1 MLKLLRLCAFTAL
14 LLCYSGSSMADS
26 ETFRVKFMGTPVPS
40 TIPFGTENV
49 KLLFGNTY
57 VETEKNAGTGIET
70 AKDTDWKNYYRDT
83 DGDGTGDTY
92 TVNCGNNAVLAN
104 GNSPKGQIPA
114 KGCYYQIT
122 PLKDGT
128 MTVRL
133 ATNASNKGFYII
145 STDDN
150 VSCSLVSDAV
160 CSTSMNTTL
169 EYTNGTYVFPSDLK
183 HYIIVSCNFNVNAGK
198 TYYIYG
204 AGTKVGFTGYDFCQY
219 GETETF
225 AFTKTDD
232 PDKYV
237 GTTKTFE
244 NTNVTLTLGT
254 SGETVIANQWYWN
267 EKLGYIVYSSKDD
280 AKSTNGIP
288 TFGCYNKI
296 TAKNNGKL
304 IVRLITNIKPTG
316 NDKSFRIV
324 NEYGSST
331 MAVCTS
337 DGIQLEKDGD
347 AFKLP
352 KDTDWKLTLCEF
364 NVEAGKSY
372 YVYGNG
378 TKLGFAGY
386 DFIPEGNKESLT
398 VGADQKPGK
407 VYQTMTRDEERN
419 AQDQYKDVAGE
430 WTSTRTDTPAL
441 YIALGNGTWQAPV
454 TIESTKKLKEDGT
467 NKKNFDEKGKYI
479 LNSHFEWE
487 IIPDAKSNPTDGRQE
502 TYVFDGNE
510 NKSLPVTGA
519 FYTVTAMKSGTI
531 YLYFDKS
538 DKTKFGMLWI
548 TDSKGNSVERY
559 PNGIYNSIY
568 DGTGKDKVNINGGI
582 DLVNKTQS
590 FMFHATA
597 GTTYYI
603 FNSAKEWDANIY
615 NDPARIGLA
624 GVIFSDGITDIKNEF
639 HYNIKNGNVHEV
651 GDQIKTPG
659 MVMTFGGQDK
669 KNNIYTEAKQ
679 DNVFQAYPV
688 GDNQPELYLGYSTAG
703 DKNPVD
709 ELGHDKNQKFKPNVN
724 THSLP
729 FYGTYYKFEPQCS
742 GELTVHV
749 LQNGALDLD
758 ETGEPNEEVVKDK
771 TLRVRPLY
779 IADEKGN
786 TINAKEVK
794 INGKLKFEHNG
805 KYDFTS
811 YTNYDLYKDQW
822 EKASVNNNFEISKSG
837 DGGYVLINKAYCKYI
852 FDVKP
857 GKTYF
862 VFTNASKLG
871 FCGHKFI
878 PNENNM
884 ATSVTLQDESTTEPL
899 FTKDTDVTITY
910 NRSFKA
916 DTWMPVTL
924 PYSMTE
930 TQVKNT
936 FGEGTMVIYFDGI
949 EGNTIKFKK
958 HGYQMIV
965 AGRPCFVKPTKS
977 GTEFGPVSET
987 DEAHSIT
994 INNAV
999 MNFNSGLAYVTI
1011 DGETIEPAV
1020 NGEATG
1026 TLNGKFN
1033 FTLNASYAKQEKA
1046 LKPND
1051 YYFGGDGKIY
1061 RTQEGENWDI
1071 KGYRSFL
1078 KCSDNTSGAKAILAG
1093 ADFGE
1098 DSSTTAIDN
1107 VEADNGSVIS
1117 AKAVVYDLNGR
1128 VVKTSTE
1135 GLKDLVK
1142 GVYIVDGKK
1151 VIIK

>member
-14 LLCYSGSSMADS
+14 LLCYSNNSMADS
-26 ETFRVKFMGTPVPS
+26 ETFRVKFMGTPAPS

-57 VETEKNAGTGIET
+57 TTGNVWGNYTRTINNETV
-70 AKDTDWKNYYRDT
+70 
-83 DGDGTGDTY
+83 Y
-92 TVNCGNNAVLAN
+92 TVNCDDNAKLADGSNPN
-104 GNSPKGQIPA
+104 GKVPA
-114 KGCYYQIT
+114 KGCYYQFT

-128 MTVRL
+128 LNVTLVIRTEQERSL
-133 ATNASNKGFYII
+133 YIIDENASPIYN
-145 STDDN
+145 
-150 VSCSLVSDAV
+150 AV
-160 CSTSMNTTL
+160 CYQSGNISLPYKDNAFTLPNTSKA
-169 EYTNGTYVFPSDLK
+169 YTPITCRFSVKANM
-183 HYIIVSCNFNVNAGK
+183 

-204 AGTKVGFTGYDFCQY
+204 GATRPGFAGYDFYQT
-219 GETETF
+219 GETEVF
-225 AFTKTDD
+225 PFQKTDD
-232 PDKYV
+232 PNKYV
-237 GTTKTFE
+237 GTTKTFDNPNIE
-244 NTNVTLTLGT
+244 LTLGT
-254 SGETVIANQWYWN
+254 SGETTTANQWNWN
-267 EKLGYIVYSSKDD
+267 ERLGYIVYSSKDD
-280 AKSTNGIP
+280 AKPTTGIP
-288 TFGCYNKI
+288 TSGCYNKF
-296 TAKNNGKL
+296 TAKSNGTL
-304 IVRLITNIKPTG
+304 IVKLITNIKPDG
-316 NDKSFRIV
+316 NKTFRII
-324 NEYGSST
+324 NEDGT
-331 MAVCTS
+331 NANAVCTS
-337 DGIQLEKDGD
+337 DGIKLEKKDD
-347 AFKLP
+347 NEFYLP
-352 KDTDWKLTLCEF
+352 RNDDFKLTLCEF
-364 NVEAGKSY
+364 LVEANKSY
-372 YVYGNG
+372 YVFGCG

-386 DFIPEGNKESLT
+386 DFIPEGIKESLT
-398 VGADQKPGK
+398 VAKDQKPGK
-407 VYQTMTRDEERN
+407 TYQTMTREEEKS
-419 AQDQYKDVAGE
+419 AQDQHKDTFAE
-430 WTSTRTDTPAL
+430 WTSTRQDMPAL
-441 YIALGNGTWQAPV
+441 YITLSNGTWQVPIQIAK
-454 TIESTKKLKEDGT
+454 TKTLKED
-467 NKKNFDEKGKYI
+467 NKEDFDENGNYI

-487 IIPDAKSNPTDGRQE
+487 IIPNAKSIPTDGRQG

-548 TDSKGNSVERY
+548 TDSKGNPVEKY
-559 PNGIYNSIY
+559 PNGIYEGVMALY
-568 DGTGKDKVNINGGI
+568 
-582 DLVNKTQS
+582 NKTQS

-603 FNSAKEWDANIY
+603 FNSAKEGGASIY
-615 NDPARIGLA
+615 NDPSRIGLA

-639 HYNIKNGNVHEV
+639 HYNVKNGNVHEV

-679 DNVFQAYPV
+679 DNVFKAYPV
-688 GDNQPELYLGYSTAG
+688 GDEQPELYLGYSTAG
-703 DKNPVD
+703 NKNPVD
-709 ELGHDKNQKFKPNVN
+709 ELGHEKGQKFEPNTN

-758 ETGEPNEEVVKDK
+758 ENGVPNNDVVTKK
-771 TLRVRPLY
+771 ELKVRPLY

-794 INGKLKFEHNG
+794 VNGQLKFEHNG
-805 KYDFTS
+805 EYDFTS
-811 YTNYDLYKDQW
+811 YKNYAIYKEQW
-822 EKASVNNNFEISKSG
+822 EKASKGNNFEISGNG

-862 VFTNASKLG
+862 IFTNSSKLG
-871 FCGHKFI
+871 FCGLKFI
-878 PNENNM
+878 PNENNT
-884 ATSVTLQDESTTEPL
+884 ATPVTLYEESTTEPS

-916 DTWMPVTL
+916 DTWTPVTL

-930 TQVKNT
+930 TQVEQV

-977 GTEFGPVSET
+977 GTGFGPVSET
-987 DEAHSIT
+987 DEAHSIK
-994 INNAV
+994 INEV
-999 MNFNSGLAYVTI
+999 VTNFNSGLAYVTI
-1011 DGETIEPAV
+1011 DGETIELDK
-1020 NGEATG
+1020 NGKKDG

-1033 FTLNASYAKQEKA
+1033 FTLNASYVKQENVILA
-1046 LKPND
+1046 ND

-1061 RTQEGENWDI
+1061 RKPEGTPFSI
-1071 KGYRSFL
+1071 KGYRSFF
-1078 KCSDNTSGAKAILAG
+1078 KCSDNTSGAKAILNG

-1098 DSSTTAIDN
+1098 DSGTTAIDH
-1107 VEADNGSVIS
+1107 VTADNGNVIS
-1117 AKAVVYDLNGR
+1117 ANAVIYDLNGR
-1128 VVKTSTE
+1128 IVKTNTE

>member
-14 LLCYSGSSMADS
+14 LLCYSSNSMADS
-26 ETFRVKFMGTPVPS
+26 ETFRVKFMGIPAPS

-49 KLLFGNTY
+49 KLLFGNVY
-57 VETEKNAGTGIET
+57 NTG
-70 AKDTDWKNYYRDT
+70 KDWTNNYRDT
-83 DGDGTGDTY
+83 DGDGKGDTY
-92 TVNCGNNAVLAN
+92 TVNCEVDAVLADGKGPN
-104 GNSPKGQIPA
+104 GKIPA
-114 KGCYYQIT
+114 KGCYYQLT

-133 ATNASNKGFYII
+133 LTGASNKSIYII

-150 VSCSLVSDAV
+150 VSCSPVSDAV
-160 CSTSMNTTL
+160 CSTSINTVL
-169 EYTNGTYVFPSDLK
+169 EYDEANGKFNLPDGLS
-183 HYIIVSCNFNVNAGK
+183 HYIVISCRFNVSAGK

-204 AGTKVGFTGYDFCQY
+204 GGTKIGFAGYDFCQA
-219 GETETF
+219 GEAETF
-225 AFTKTDD
+225 PFQKTDD
-232 PDKYV
+232 LNKYV
-237 GTTKTFE
+237 GTTNTFD
-244 NTNVTLTLGT
+244 NPNITLTLGKD
-254 SGETVIANQWYWN
+254 GETDATKQWKWEERIPGVISYLSGNSA
-267 EKLGYIVYSSKDD
+267 KLE
-280 AKSTNGIP
+280 NNIP
-288 TFGCYNKI
+288 VSGCYNKFTI
-296 TAKNNGKL
+296 KNNGKL
-304 IVRLITNIKPTG
+304 IVRLVTKTDGTRSFKIVDNSG
-316 NDKSFRIV
+316 NNVTAI
-324 NEYGSST
+324 
-331 MAVCTS
+331 CTS
-337 DGIQLEKDGD
+337 EGKRLENNAEGGFVLFGD
-347 AFKLP
+347 N
-352 KDTDWKLTLCEF
+352 T
-364 NVEAGKSY
+364 SY
-372 YVYGNG
+372 YMATCEIDAKASDEYYIFGVG

-386 DFIPEGNKESLT
+386 DFIPEGIKESLT
-398 VGADQKPGK
+398 VAKGQKPGK
-407 VYQTMTRDEERN
+407 TYQTMTREEEKS
-419 AQDQYKDVAGE
+419 AQDQHKDTFAE
-430 WTSTRTDTPAL
+430 WTSTRQDMPAL
-441 YIALGNGTWQAPV
+441 YITLSNGTWQVPIQIAK
-454 TIESTKKLKEDGT
+454 TKTLKED
-467 NKKNFDEKGKYI
+467 NKKDFDENGNYI

-487 IIPDAKSNPTDGRQE
+487 IIPNAKSIPTDGRQG

-519 FYTVTAMKSGTI
+519 FYTVTAMRSGTI

-548 TDSKGNSVERY
+548 TDSKGNPVEKY
-559 PNGIYNSIY
+559 PNGIYEGVMALY
-568 DGTGKDKVNINGGI
+568 
-582 DLVNKTQS
+582 NKTQS

-603 FNSAKEWDANIY
+603 FNSAKEGGASIY
-615 NDPARIGLA
+615 NDPSRIGLA

-639 HYNIKNGNVHEV
+639 HYNVKNGNVHEV

-679 DNVFQAYPV
+679 DNVFKAYPV
-688 GDNQPELYLGYSTAG
+688 GDEQPELYLGYSTAG
-703 DKNPVD
+703 NKNPVD
-709 ELGHDKNQKFKPNVN
+709 ELGHEKGQKFEPNTN

-758 ETGEPNEEVVKDK
+758 KNGVPNNDVVTKK
-771 TLRVRPLY
+771 ELKVRPLY

-794 INGKLKFEHNG
+794 VNGQLKFEHNG
-805 KYDFTS
+805 EYDFTS
-811 YTNYDLYKDQW
+811 YKNYAIYKEQW
-822 EKASVNNNFEISKSG
+822 EKASKDNNFEISGNG

-871 FCGHKFI
+871 FCGLKFI
-878 PNENNM
+878 PDNTVTPTEQQIYEEN
-884 ATSVTLQDESTTEPL
+884 TSTPTFTEN
-899 FTKDTDVTITY
+899 TDVTINY
-910 NRSFKA
+910 QRSFKA
-916 DTWMPVTL
+916 DTWTPVTL

-930 TQVKNT
+930 TQVEQV

-977 GTEFGPVSET
+977 GTGFGPVKKG
-987 DEAHSIT
+987 DEIKGSMA
-994 INNAV
+994 N
-999 MNFNSGLAYVTI
+999 VTI
-1011 DGETIEPAV
+1011 DGATIEPAV
-1020 NGEATG
+1020 NGEGSG

-1033 FTLNASYAKQEKA
+1033 FTLNASYVKQEKA
-1046 LKPND
+1046 LLPND

-1071 KGYRSFL
+1071 KGYRSFF
-1078 KCSDNTSGAKAILAG
+1078 KCSDNTSGAKAILNG
-1093 ADFGE
+1093 ADFDE
-1098 DSSTTAIDN
+1098 DSGTTAIDH
-1107 VEADNGSVIS
+1107 VTADNGNVIS
-1117 AKAVVYDLNGR
+1117 ANAVIYDLNGR
-1128 VVKTSTE
+1128 IVKTNTD

>member
-14 LLCYSGSSMADS
+14 LLCYSSNSMADS
-26 ETFRVKFMGTPVPS
+26 ETFRVKFMGTPAPS

-57 VETEKNAGTGIET
+57 TTGNVWGNYTRTINNETV
-70 AKDTDWKNYYRDT
+70 
-83 DGDGTGDTY
+83 Y
-92 TVNCGNNAVLAN
+92 TVNCDDNAKLADGSNPN
-104 GNSPKGQIPA
+104 GKVPA
-114 KGCYYQIT
+114 KGCYYQFT

-128 MTVRL
+128 LNVTLVIRTEQERSL
-133 ATNASNKGFYII
+133 YIIDENASPIYN
-145 STDDN
+145 
-150 VSCSLVSDAV
+150 AV
-160 CSTSMNTTL
+160 CYQSGNISLPYKDNAFTLPNTSKAYTPITCRFSVKANT
-169 EYTNGTYVFPSDLK
+169 
-183 HYIIVSCNFNVNAGK
+183 

-204 AGTKVGFTGYDFCQY
+204 GSTRPGFAGYDFCQA

-225 AFTKTDD
+225 PFQKTDD
-232 PDKYV
+232 PYV
-237 GTTKTFE
+237 GTTNTFD
-244 NTNVTLTLGT
+244 NPNITLTLGKD
-254 SGETVIANQWYWN
+254 GETDATKQWKWEERIPGVISYLSGNSA
-267 EKLGYIVYSSKDD
+267 KLE
-280 AKSTNGIP
+280 NNIP
-288 TFGCYNKI
+288 VSGCYNKFTI
-296 TAKNNGKL
+296 KNNGKL
-304 IVRLITNIKPTG
+304 IVRLVTKTDGTRSFKIVDNSG
-316 NDKSFRIV
+316 NNVTAI
-324 NEYGSST
+324 
-331 MAVCTS
+331 CTS
-337 DGIQLEKDGD
+337 EGKRLENNAEGGFVLFGD
-347 AFKLP
+347 N
-352 KDTDWKLTLCEF
+352 T
-364 NVEAGKSY
+364 SY
-372 YVYGNG
+372 YMATCEIDAKAGDEYYIFGVG
-378 TKLGFAGY
+378 TRLGFAGY
-386 DFIPEGNKESLT
+386 DFIPEGIKESLT
-398 VGADQKPGK
+398 VAKGQKPGK
-407 VYQTMTRDEERN
+407 TYQTMTREEEKS
-419 AQDQYKDVAGE
+419 AQDQHKDTFAE
-430 WTSTRTDTPAL
+430 WTSTRQDMPAL
-441 YIALGNGTWQAPV
+441 YITLSNGTWPAPV
-454 TIESTKKLKEDGT
+454 QIASTKQLKDD
-467 NKKNFDEKGKYI
+467 NKKDFDENGNYI

-487 IIPDAKSNPTDGRQE
+487 IIPNAKSIPTDGRQE

-548 TDSKGNSVERY
+548 TDSKGNPVEKY

-568 DGTGKDKVNINGGI
+568 EGTGKDKVNINGGI
-582 DLVNKTQS
+582 DLANKTQS

-603 FNSAKEWDANIY
+603 FNSAKEWDAKIY
-615 NDPARIGLA
+615 NDPSRIGLA
-624 GVIFSDGITDIKNEF
+624 GVIFSDGITDIKHEF

-679 DNVFQAYPV
+679 DNVFHAYPV
-688 GDNQPELYLGYSTAG
+688 GDEQPELYLGYSTAG
-703 DKNPVD
+703 NKNPVD
-709 ELGHDKNQKFKPNVN
+709 ELGHDKNQGFKPNVN

-729 FYGTYYKFEPQCS
+729 FYGTFYKFEPQCS

-758 ETGEPNEEVVKDK
+758 EDGKPNEEVVEGKILK
-771 TLRVRPLY
+771 VRPLY

-794 INGKLKFEHNG
+794 VNGQLKFEHNG
-805 KYDFTS
+805 EYDFTS
-811 YTNYDLYKDQW
+811 YKNYAIYKEQW
-822 EKASVNNNFEISKSG
+822 EKASKDKNFEISGNG

-871 FCGHKFI
+871 FCGLKFI
-878 PNENNM
+878 PNENNT
-884 ATSVTLQDESTTEPL
+884 ATPVTLYEESTTEPL

-930 TQVKNT
+930 IQVEQV

-977 GTEFGPVSET
+977 GESFGPVEG
-987 DEAHSIT
+987 DEIKGSMA
-994 INNAV
+994 N
-999 MNFNSGLAYVTI
+999 VTI
-1011 DGETIEPAV
+1011 DGATIEPAV
-1020 NGEATG
+1020 NGKDSG

-1033 FTLNASYAKQEKA
+1033 FTLNASYVKQEKA

-1071 KGYRSFL
+1071 KGYRSFF
-1078 KCSDNTSGAKAILAG
+1078 KCSDNTSGAKAILNG

-1098 DSSTTAIDN
+1098 DSGTTAIDH
-1107 VEADNGSVIS
+1107 VTADNGNVIS
-1117 AKAVVYDLNGR
+1117 ANAVIYDLNGR
-1128 VVKTSTE
+1128 IVKTNTD